1 MVRERGL
8 HPLLSPTSC
17 GQQLLLDLHGLL
29 VVAICNPFSFPS
41 LAPPCSRC
49 VERVERDELERER
62 ESKSGES
69 ESVSELVMLIQS
81 SKKWT
86 GVLACG
92 TKRKKT
98 GYLKYPL
105 TLQTL
110 KL

>member
-1 MVRERGL
+1 M
-8 HPLLSPTSC
+8 
-17 GQQLLLDLHGLL
+17 

-62 ESKSGES
+62 ESVCVCKSGET

-81 SKKWT
+81 STKWT

-92 TKRKKT
+92 TKRKNWIS
-98 GYLKYPL
+98 
-105 TLQTL
+105 
-110 KL
+110 